1 MNGNGVKNLMRRGC
15 GELRLAL
22 AIISFVFSCEQCFG
36 DNGAFVFVLPAGE
49 ITIDGDLEDWSENTV
64 KQEVAAIRFG
74 RLLDGPEDV
83 HGNFRM
89 AYSIPENS
97 IYLAVEI
104 FDDSLTL
111 PDSSWVV
118 ESDGFE
124 IGLDLAPIVPGNESP
139 EAYNYYL
146 LEAGPVRHYL
156 DEIGGDWKGFDGVV
170 ESASSVFS
178 GGRRFE
184 WRIDIS
190 AITFGNG
197 ELKANSVIGFDFG
210 IRDHDEDAPKELS
223 LLEWGQGA
231 NKFSNKLYADAFFLE
246 EGRSLVPFRGR
257 LVSNRPAESLYR
269 NFVDLVA
276 VDNPEWPSIQVV
288 GGKNDSIDVYLPEG
302 DYVVAGENT
311 SPSRISI
318 QAERANTFTTI
329 TLGAHRAVTID
340 ETEVSVTEIVAPS
353 WRQNGQWV
361 VEDLSLHFPEIVI
374 SCIESGSGPEVWIG
388 SNLGA
393 ISYDGFTYTLYQI
406 GSELLRRWVTAIHS
420 DSSDG
425 VWVTTRRGGPVRIS
439 DGRVERFETLEVFR
453 SGLVAIERESDG
465 DMVFGGQMGLTRF
478 VDGRFQIGVAQDR
491 IQLCDI
497 DAVVESSKGR
507 LWLTGPNYRLWRLHG
522 DSVDVVREI
531 NVQALKAG
539 GYRGYRSL
547 SADHSGRIAVG
558 ANSGIVA
565 LYIDADEGLEIS
577 REFREIQSQD
587 PIVSLAFGKIGE
599 IWSVG
604 QYVTRIDDAR
614 TTRYDMGTG
623 LEYTDLAA
631 VAVDDQGVVW
641 ICTPGGGVARHAGAN
656 MTPVR
661 LPSDVAI
668 ACSTMLLN
676 GSVWLGT
683 NDHGVIEYADGEL
696 RWMRSQLSNNQGLK
710 DAPIRALA
718 ADSYGGVWIGTGG
731 GVSYYRA
738 DTGWVHREKAAFP
751 VGGEITMLFWSSAEE
766 LWVGTDQG
774 IFSGTLD
781 GWRDSTLSTSFGI
794 LPGIL
799 DVVEDSSGNI
809 WASSATGLRVWNGV
823 EWTLVEGRSSVR
835 GLPDQLV
842 ITGSNRLL
850 FGTDKVG
857 LFDLGLELDDRK
869 EFKNEKVRPVP
880 WGGIP
885 RRVAK
890 LFEDS
895 HKLVWVGKTGGVD
908 LSAGR
913 SAVAFDWR
921 DGFEGSETI
930 GIHELPSG
938 QMMLVTPEGAN
949 LYWRSDSV
957 PSIEVAFDDSSAHS
971 GGDGM
976 RLFTNT
982 DSIRLRFRGY
992 ASTSSE
998 DQIGFDYRI
1007 VGGNEGWQHSRLNQ
1021 INLGSMAPGDYRVE
1035 VKSIDRD
1042 LNRSKAAFVAFRIA
1056 FPYRRW
1062 AMQFGI
1068 VVLAIA
1074 TALALAYATI
1084 QSRRNRKAQTGLM
1097 TATLEYNRSLIEAK
1111 NEAERANRAKSEFL
1125 ANISHE
1131 IRTPM
1136 NSIVGFTRLLE
1147 KRRELGE
1154 ETRTMVSAAS
1164 RAANHLL
1171 VLINDM
1177 LDVSSIEAGRTVLT
1191 KAWFPVSD
1199 LVEDMRLLMAARCE
1213 EKGIGLVV
1221 TNAFPPAAL
1230 IDADHQRLRQV
1241 LINIVGNAVKF
1252 TSKGQ
1257 VHLSVAFADAECEER
1272 LLHAQQLVVPVR
1284 CLFRVVDSGP
1294 GIAPED
1300 RDRLFEPFEQGKD
1313 GFNNQ
1318 GTGLGLAISRSI
1330 VKLMEGELI
1339 LEASS
1344 REGSCFS
1351 IEIPFD
1357 VKNPGV

>member
-1 MNGNGVKNLMRRGC
+1 MSGNVVRILLWRGC
-15 GELRLAL
+15 GEFRLAL
-22 AIISFVFSCEQCFG
+22 AILLFVFSCEQCLG
-36 DNGAFVFVLPAGE
+36 DNGASVFVLPAGE

-64 KQEVAAIRFG
+64 RQEVSAIRIG

-83 HGNFRM
+83 YGNFRM

-111 PDSSWVV
+111 PENSWVV

-124 IGLDLAPIVPGNESP
+124 IGLDLAPIVSGNESP

-156 DEIGGDWKGFDGVV
+156 DEIGGDWKGFDGVI
-170 ESASSVFS
+170 ESASSVFL

-210 IRDHDEDAPKELS
+210 IRDHDEDAPEELS

-231 NKFSNKLYADAFFLE
+231 NKFSNKLYADAFLLE
-246 EGRSLVPFRGR
+246 EGRPLVPFKGR

-269 NFVDLVA
+269 NFVDLVS
-276 VDNPEWPSIQVV
+276 VDNPEWPRIQLV
-288 GGKNDSIDVYLPEG
+288 GGKNDSIDVHLPEG
-302 DYVVAGENT
+302 NYILAGENT
-311 SPSRISI
+311 SPSRIEI
-318 QAERANTFTTI
+318 QAKRVNTFTTI
-329 TLGAHRAVTID
+329 TVGAHRAVAVD
-340 ETEVSVTEIVAPS
+340 ETEMSVTEVVAPS
-353 WRQNGQWV
+353 WRQNGQWM
-361 VEDLSLHFPEIVI
+361 VEDLALHFPEIVV
-374 SCIESGSGPEVWIG
+374 SCIESGSGSEVWIG

-393 ISYDGFTYTLYQI
+393 IFYDGFTYTLYQI
-406 GSELLRRWVTAIHS
+406 GSELLRRWVTAIHR

-439 DGRVERFETLEVFR
+439 DGRVERFETLEGFR
-453 SGLVAIERESDG
+453 SGLVAIEREADG
-465 DMVFGGQMGLTRF
+465 DMIFGGQMGLTRF
-478 VDGRFQIGVAQDR
+478 VDGRFQIGVPQDR

-539 GYRGYRSL
+539 GNRGYHSL
-547 SADHSGRIAVG
+547 SADRSGRIAVG

-565 LYIDADEGLEIS
+565 LYIDADEGLDIS
-577 REFREIQSQD
+577 REFRETQSQD
-587 PIVSLAFGKIGE
+587 SIVSVAFGKLGE

-631 VAVDDQGVVW
+631 VDVDGQGVAWV
-641 ICTPGGGVARHAGAN
+641 CTPGGGIARHAGAN

-661 LPSDVAI
+661 LPSDIGI
-668 ACSTMLLN
+668 ACSAMLLN
-676 GSVWLGT
+676 GKVWLGT
-683 NDHGVIEYADGEL
+683 NNHGVIEYADGEL
-696 RWMRSQLSNNQGLK
+696 RWIRSQLSNKQGLK

-718 ADSYGGVWIGTGG
+718 ADSYGGVWVGTGD

-738 DTGWVHREKAAFP
+738 DAGWAHREKAGFP
-751 VGGEITMLFWSSAEE
+751 VGGKITVLFWSAAEE

-774 IFSGTLD
+774 IFSGTLE

-799 DVVEDSSGNI
+799 DIVEDSSGNI

-823 EWTLVEGRSSVR
+823 KWTLVEGRSSVR

-842 ITGSNRLL
+842 VTSSNRLL
-850 FGTDKVG
+850 FGAENVG
-857 LFDLGLELDDRK
+857 MFDLGLELGDRK
-869 EFKNEKVRPVP
+869 EFENEEARPIP
-880 WGGIP
+880 WGGTP
-885 RRVAK
+885 RRVTT
-890 LFEDS
+890 LYEDS
-895 HKLVWVGKTGGVD
+895 HRLVWVGKTGGVD

-913 SAVAFDWR
+913 SAVTFDWR

-930 GIHELPSG
+930 GIHELSSG

-949 LYWRSDSV
+949 LYWRTESG
-957 PSIEVAFDDSSAHS
+957 PSIEVTFDDSSARV
-971 GGDGM
+971 GGDGR
-976 RLFTNT
+976 RLFTNA

-998 DQIGFDYRI
+998 DQMAFDYRI
-1007 VGGNEGWQHSRLNQ
+1007 VGGDEGWQHSRLNQ

-1035 VKSIDRD
+1035 AKSIDRD
-1042 LNRSKAAFVAFRIA
+1042 LNRSKSAFVDFHVA

-1084 QSRRNRKAQTGLM
+1084 QARRKRQAQLNLIST
-1097 TATLEYNRSLIEAK
+1097 TFEYNRSLLEAK
-1111 NEAERANRAKSEFL
+1111 TEAERANQAKSEFL

-1131 IRTPM
+1131 LRTPM

-1147 KRRELGE
+1147 KRQELGSE
-1154 ETRTMVSAAS
+1154 SRTMVSAAS

-1171 VLINDM
+1171 ALINDL
-1177 LDVSSIEAGRTVLT
+1177 LDVSTIEAGRTVLT
-1191 KAWFPVSD
+1191 KAWFPLFD
-1199 LVEDMRLLMAARCE
+1199 LVEDMKLLMNARCV
-1213 EKGIGLVV
+1213 EKGITFVA
-1221 TNAFPPAAL
+1221 TNAFPPAAM
-1230 IDADHQRLRQV
+1230 IEGDQQRLRQV

-1252 TSKGQ
+1252 TSEGR
-1257 VHLSVAFADAECEER
+1257 VHLSVEFASDDDEER
-1272 LLHAQQLVVPVR
+1272 LLRGTPLTVPVHCR
-1284 CLFRVVDSGP
+1284 FRIIDSGP

-1300 RDRLFEPFEQGKD
+1300 RERLFEPFEQGHD
-1313 GFNNQ
+1313 RFNEQ
-1318 GTGLGLAISRSI
+1318 GTGLGLPISRSI
-1330 VKLMEGELI
+1330 VELMGGELV
-1339 LEASS
+1339 LEKSDQD
-1344 REGSCFS
+1344 GSCFR
-1351 IEIPFD
+1351 IDIPLE
-1357 VKNPGV
+1357 VRVGSA